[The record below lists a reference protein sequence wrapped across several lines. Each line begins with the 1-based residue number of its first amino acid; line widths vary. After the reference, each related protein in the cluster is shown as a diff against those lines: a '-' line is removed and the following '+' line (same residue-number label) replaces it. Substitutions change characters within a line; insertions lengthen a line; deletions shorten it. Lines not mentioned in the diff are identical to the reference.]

1 MAVDQ
6 RLNSD
11 QVDLDSLVHRHV
23 VQGEKDAVVDP
34 RLEQGS
40 ALQREVAGR
49 PTLEC
54 LLLFAELDLS
64 EEAQA
69 AGVDSQ
75 DRNMGGC
82 CLLRSPE
89 QGAVAPDADDQAGAV
104 QLARER
110 AGALSRRR
118 EIGPPAKAAGF
129 EPRASLHHRS
139 TADVDPW
146 MADDA
151 NRVSHLASDGE
162 RTRDCP

>member
-11 QVDLDSLVHRHV
+11 QVDLDSLVHRPV

-75 DRNMGGC
+75 DRNMGGG
-82 CLLRSPE
+82 CLLRRPE
-89 QGAVAPDADDQAGAV
+89 QGAVAPDADDQAEAVYLAPVSAGAV
-104 QLARER
+104 FRR
-110 AGALSRRR
+110 APT
-118 EIGPPAKAAGF
+118 GPHAHT
-129 EPRASLHHRS
+129 PRFQPPPTTPLPN
-139 TADVDPW
+139 TP
-146 MADDA
+146 
-151 NRVSHLASDGE
+151 
-162 RTRDCP
+162 